1 MNDPHR
7 MDALPRFLFGGESF
21 ATQSAAELKRG
32 LIVDGIF
39 LLLLLLG
46 LAGAAFGQSQDQ
58 QADQKKDQKPP
69 QQTSSQSTSQAM
81 PAEPAQTESVAD
93 AARKSK
99 AKKAKAEKKVYGEED
114 LAGMKGGVSVVG
126 DGSVPARTSG
136 GDGNATEVAGDR
148 AGGAGDKNN
157 EQEWR
162 GRTQQIHAQM
172 DATDEQIKALKED
185 IKKNGASGF
194 DPQKGLKENVIYID
208 DKNARVQKLED
219 KKKKLE
225 QALDELEEQGRK
237 AGVPSEWVR

>member
-1 MNDPHR
+1 

-21 ATQSAAELKRG
+21 ATQSATELKRG

-46 LAGAAFGQSQDQ
+46 LAGAAFGQSADQ
-58 QADQKKDQKPP
+58 QADKPKDQK
-69 QQTSSQSTSQAM
+69 QQSSSESATQAT
-81 PAEPAQTESVAD
+81 PAEPQQADSVAD

-126 DGSVPARTSG
+126 DGNAPARTPGS
-136 GDGNATEVAGDR
+136 DGNATEVAGDR

-162 GRTQQIHAQM
+162 GRAQQIHAQM

-219 KKKKLE
+219 KKKKLD
-225 QALDELEEQGRK
+225 QALDELQEQGRK